1 MNLEKCK
8 SWQDQCRINF
18 AGELDYENRVNCLSN
33 YGVNKT
39 AEFCTEQLNQH
50 LDVFRY
56 SLQHKYQC
64 LTSPLNDF
72 KSSVVS
78 EAAGECINLYYDF
91 QMQSCFQQYEYDFGQ
106 EMGFVGDRE
115 RPEEDNALAYQS
127 QFWSKYGNLTM
138 SIEDQKKLDE
148 SQKAVVELDDTE
160 ELVELTQ
167 EKVIIE
173 VTDQALRDFLCQRT
187 QMAFNSNP
195 FD

>member
-1 MNLEKCK
+1 
-8 SWQDQCRINF
+8 
-18 AGELDYENRVNCLSN
+18 
-33 YGVNKT
+33 
-39 AEFCTEQLNQH
+39 
-50 LDVFRY
+50 
-56 SLQHKYQC
+56 
-64 LTSPLNDF
+64 
-72 KSSVVS
+72 
-78 EAAGECINLYYDF
+78 
-91 QMQSCFQQYEYDFGQ
+91 
-106 EMGFVGDRE
+106 
-115 RPEEDNALAYQS
+115 
-127 QFWSKYGNLTM
+127 M